1 VPAAIRLSSQ
11 APSTTR
17 KLPSAFPPT
26 TSGFRAVARAL
37 GSLHAAEKLWQD
49 ARGRICLRG
58 PRIQQ
63 SRRGIDHCRGNV
75 MTLAELRPAAES
87 GNIPTADELI
97 ARARALAPK
106 LRERAVKAER
116 DRNIPWESVEE
127 YLASGL
133 IHTLQPKRWGGY
145 EYDHEVAFDIAVE
158 LGKST
163 CGSSAWC
170 LNYLADH
177 ACILAHFPEE
187 AQHDVWSRDSAA
199 CIATSAAPTGKVSE
213 ASGGYLLD
221 GSWSWCS
228 GLRHS
233 QWIMIGGLVFRQS
246 EDHPDMR
253 LFLVPV
259 SDVKQEDTWYCAGLR
274 GSGSTTSVLDNVF
287 VPEHRSVSFS
297 TLRDACS
304 PGSKL
309 NTNPIYRTP
318 FIAVHT
324 YALLGPALGL
334 SRGAYEDFVQWTRKR
349 YLTYTQLAIAQHVP
363 VQIRVAEIAAQ
374 IDAAELLARRALALA
389 RENYT
394 GMSMETRTLLRRDFT
409 YGMQMLREAMDALVK
424 ISGSSGLMDGNSV
437 QRCWRDV
444 HAISSHV
451 VMNWD
456 VPAENFGR
464 SEFGLGL
471 NPAYPMF

>member
-1 VPAAIRLSSQ
+1 MS
-11 APSTTR
+11 
-17 KLPSAFPPT
+17 
-26 TSGFRAVARAL
+26 
-37 GSLHAAEKLWQD
+37 
-49 ARGRICLRG
+49 
-58 PRIQQ
+58 
-63 SRRGIDHCRGNV
+63 
-75 MTLAELRPAAES
+75 LAELRPAVAAEKVPS
-87 GNIPTADELI
+87 AEELI
-97 ARARALAPK
+97 SRASALAPK

-116 DRNIPWESVEE
+116 DRTIPRESVEE
-127 YLASGL
+127 FIDAGL

-145 EYDHEVAFDIAVE
+145 EHDHEVAFDIAIE

-177 ACILAHFPEE
+177 ACMLALFPEE
-187 AQHDVWSRDSAA
+187 AQHDVWSENKAA
-199 CIATSAAPTGKVSE
+199 CIATSAAPTGKVTV
-213 ASGGYLLD
+213 APGGYRLN
-221 GSWSWCS
+221 GRWSWCS

-233 QWIMIGGLVFRQS
+233 HWIMIGGLIFREG

-259 SDVKQEDTWYCAGLR
+259 SQVKQDDTWYCAGLR
-274 GSGSTTSVLDNVF
+274 ATGSITSVLDDVF
-287 VPEHRSVSFS
+287 VPEHRTVTFS

-304 PGSKL
+304 PGSKV

-324 YALLGPALGL
+324 YALLGPALGVA
-334 SRGAYEDFVQWTRKR
+334 RGGYTDFVQWTRQR
-349 YLTYTQLAIAQHVP
+349 YLTYTQLNIAQHVP
-363 VQIRVAEIAAQ
+363 VQLKVAEIAAQ
-374 IDAAELLARRALALA
+374 IDAAELLARRALMTA
-389 RENYT
+389 RKDYT
-394 GMSMETRTLLRRDFT
+394 GMSIETRTLLRRDFT
-409 YGMQMLREAMDALVK
+409 YAMRMVRDAMDTLIK
-424 ISGSSGLMDGNSV
+424 ISGSSGLMENNPV

-464 SEFGLGL
+464 SEFGLGV

>member
-1 VPAAIRLSSQ
+1 MS
-11 APSTTR
+11 
-17 KLPSAFPPT
+17 
-26 TSGFRAVARAL
+26 
-37 GSLHAAEKLWQD
+37 
-49 ARGRICLRG
+49 
-58 PRIQQ
+58 
-63 SRRGIDHCRGNV
+63 
-75 MTLAELRPAAES
+75 LAELRPGAVSEK
-87 GNIPTADELI
+87 IPTADELI
-97 ARARALAPK
+97 ARARVLAPK

-116 DRNIPWESVEE
+116 DRNIPQESVDE
-127 YLASGL
+127 YIASGL

-145 EYDHEVAFDIAVE
+145 ELDHEVMFDIAVE

-170 LNYLADH
+170 LNYLGDH
-177 ACILAHFPEE
+177 ACILAHFQEE
-187 AQHDVWSRDSAA
+187 AQHDVWSKDRAA
-199 CIATSAAPTGKVSE
+199 CIATSAAPTGKAVV
-213 ASGGYLLD
+213 APGGYRLD
-221 GSWSWCS
+221 GRWSWCS

-233 QWIMIGGLVFRQS
+233 EWIMIGGLVHREG

-253 LFLVPV
+253 LNLVPV
-259 SDVKQEDTWYCAGLR
+259 SQVKQEDTWYCAGLR
-274 GSGSTTSVLDNVF
+274 ATGSNTSVLDNVF

-309 NTNPIYRTP
+309 NSNPIYRAP

-324 YALLGPALGL
+324 YALLGPVLGL
-334 SRGAYEDFVQWTRKR
+334 ARGAYADFVQWTRQR
-349 YLTYTQLAIAQHVP
+349 YLTYTQLNIAQHVP
-363 VQIRVAEIAAQ
+363 VLIRIAEIASQ
-374 IDAAELLARRALALA
+374 IDAAELLARRALATA
-389 RENYT
+389 RKDYA
-394 GMSMETRTLLRRDFT
+394 GMSMETRTLLRRDLT
-409 YGMQMLREAMDALVK
+409 YAVHMLRKAMDDLIK
-424 ISGSSGLMDGNSV
+424 ISGSSGLMEDNSV

-464 SEFGLGL
+464 MEFGLGL